1 MPQGGLEG
9 GEKPQAGAFR
19 ELEEETG
26 TRNAMVL
33 AEHPDWLRYEIPKK
47 WRPKGWENRYC
58 GQEQKWFLL
67 RFDGSDDELTVET
80 DEPEF
85 RQWKWATV
93 EDVLERAIEFK
104 RELYPAV
111 FAAFRD
117 WL

>member
-1 MPQGGLEG
+1 
-9 GEKPQAGAFR
+9 
-19 ELEEETG
+19 
-26 TRNAMVL
+26 VL
-33 AEHPDWLRYEIPKK
+33 AEHPDWLRYEIPRK
-47 WRPKGWENRYC
+47 WRPKAWENRYC

-93 EDVLERAIEFK
+93 DEVIAGAIEFK
-104 RELYPAV
+104 RDLYPAV
-111 FAAFRD
+111 FVAFGD